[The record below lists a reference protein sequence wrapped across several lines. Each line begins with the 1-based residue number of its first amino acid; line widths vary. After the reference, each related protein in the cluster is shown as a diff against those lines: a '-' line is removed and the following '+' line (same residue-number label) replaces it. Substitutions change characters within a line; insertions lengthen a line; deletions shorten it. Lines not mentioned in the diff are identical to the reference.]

1 MESKS
6 LFFRNKWRR
15 DRDSSV
21 ISDLSFN
28 NVLVAIISLDGF
40 RLGKITDIE
49 DNMINITLFNYKL
62 DIKTE
67 IVTNDDIILNL
78 GPHQSKSIYEMSNEH
93 QRTLLNRI
101 YERGM
106 W

>member
-40 RLGKITDIE
+40 HLGKVTDIE
-49 DNMINITLFNYKL
+49 ENMINITLFNYKL

-67 IVTNDDIILNL
+67 MVTDEDIILNF
-78 GPHQSKSIYEMSNEH
+78 GPHQSKSIFEMSNEQ